1 MTAEFD
7 RHAGGYVRS
16 LEATLGRLG
25 GESAYYAE
33 GKARYVAR
41 LVGRAFSG
49 AILDFG
55 CGVGLLSSA
64 LGAALPRARVDG
76 YDPSAASLA
85 EVPAA
90 VRAAGRF
97 RADLADLDAAY
108 DLVVVAN
115 VLHHVEPSMRAAT
128 VAALAARLAPRGRV
142 VAFEHNPHNPAT
154 RSLVASCPFDEG
166 VVLLRRREVARLL
179 EGAGLVVERRD
190 YVTFFPPALGA
201 LRPLEPALAALP
213 LGAQHAVVAR
223 R

>member
-7 RHAGGYVRS
+7 RHAGTYVQS

-25 GESAYYAE
+25 GESAYYAAS
-33 GKARYVAR
+33 KARYVAR
-41 LVGRAFSG
+41 LVGPAFDG

-64 LGAALPRARVDG
+64 LGALAPRARVDG

-85 EVPAA
+85 EVPAD

-97 RADLADLDAAY
+97 TTDLADLPASYA
-108 DLVVVAN
+108 LVVVAN
-115 VLHHVEPSMRAAT
+115 VLHHVEPAARPAT
-128 VAALAARLAPRGRV
+128 VAAIAARLAPGGRV
-142 VAFEHNPHNPAT
+142 VVFEHNPHNPAT
-154 RSLVASCPFDEG
+154 RALVASCPFDEG
-166 VVLLRRREVARLL
+166 VVLLRRREVAALL
-179 EGAGLVVERRD
+179 SAAGLAVERRD